1 MSIESVINQFRSLN
15 KDQQE
20 SCARRIES
28 YLHEHIEGLKG
39 FRDTIVEAR
48 FADGRHCPRCG
59 SVDVKRWGAYSDK
72 NAYMARQ
79 RYMCKDCGRTFTEL
93 TGTPMAGTHKPELWS
108 RYIRC
113 MIEGLSLPRTA
124 KRLKISVP
132 TAFYWRHK
140 ILRALKALHDRD
152 ILEGIVEMDETFFVE
167 SNKGS
172 RNLKHRPPRK
182 HRGVARKRGISN
194 EQVAVLVGI
203 SRDGDILSRAA
214 GRGRLSADQVAR
226 AVGGNLMPDSTLV
239 TDSMS
244 GFTTYAKREGLRHVR
259 LNSRQGVYTQGVHH
273 IQHVNN
279 YHAGLKEWM
288 RRFCGVASKFLD
300 HYMAWFNLLRV
311 VTKLESKSRL
321 EEFYR
326 QSCRKTAYTPVR
338 DFREF
343 KVGMEP

>member
-1 MSIESVINQFRSLN
+1 M
-15 KDQQE
+15 
-20 SCARRIES
+20 
-28 YLHEHIEGLKG
+28 
-39 FRDTIVEAR
+39 
-48 FADGRHCPRCG
+48 
-59 SVDVKRWGAYSDK
+59 
-72 NAYMARQ
+72 
-79 RYMCKDCGRTFTEL
+79 
-93 TGTPMAGTHKPELWS
+93 
-108 RYIRC
+108 
-113 MIEGLSLPRTA
+113 
-124 KRLKISVP
+124 
-132 TAFYWRHK
+132 
-140 ILRALKALHDRD
+140 
-152 ILEGIVEMDETFFVE
+152 EGIVEMDETFFVE